1 MSRGDEDSMEGVV
14 ADPMRN
20 VTLVDHPL
28 LAHKLAHL
36 RDENT
41 ETKRFRE
48 LVAEIATLL
57 CYEATKDLEL
67 EDVVIRTPLEETT
80 VQSIKGKKV
89 AVIPILRAGL
99 GMVEG
104 ITNLLPAARVG
115 FVGIYRDHDTLE
127 PVQYYSKVPAKMAER
142 LVLVLDPM
150 LATGGSA
157 SHAISLLKERGAITI
172 KLLSIVA
179 APEGIAAV
187 HKKHPE
193 VPIVVAAIDRGLNEI
208 GYILPGLG
216 DAGDR
221 LFGTR

>member
-1 MSRGDEDSMEGVV
+1 ME
-14 ADPMRN
+14 N
-20 VTLVDHPL
+20 VILVDHPL
-28 LAHKLAHL
+28 IAHKLSHL
-36 RDENT
+36 RDEGT

-48 LVAEIATLL
+48 LTAEIATLL
-57 CYEATKDLEL
+57 CYEATKDLVL
-67 EDVVIRTPLEETT
+67 EEIVIKTPLEETT
-80 VQSIKGKKV
+80 AKVIKGKKV

-115 FVGIYRDHDTLE
+115 FVGIYRDHDSLQ
-127 PVQYYSKVPAKMAER
+127 PVQYYSKVPGKMDER

-157 SHAISLLKERGAITI
+157 THAITLLKGEGARDI

-187 HKKHPE
+187 HAKHPD
-193 VPIVVAAIDRGLNEI
+193 VTIVVAAIDRGLNEI

>member
-1 MSRGDEDSMEGVV
+1 ME
-14 ADPMRN
+14 N
-20 VTLVDHPL
+20 LILVDHPL
-28 LAHKLAHL
+28 VAHKLSHL
-36 RDENT
+36 RDEGT
-41 ETKRFRE
+41 DTKRFRE
-48 LVAEIATLL
+48 LTAELATLL
-57 CYEATKDLEL
+57 CYEATKDLVLKE
-67 EDVVIRTPLEETT
+67 VIINTPLEETT
-80 VQSIKGKKV
+80 ATIIKGKKV

-115 FVGIYRDHDTLE
+115 FVGIYRDHDSLQ
-127 PVQYYSKVPAKMAER
+127 PVQYYSKIPGKMSER

-157 SHAISLLKERGAITI
+157 THAITLLKSEGARDI
-172 KLLSIVA
+172 KLLSLVA

-187 HKKHPE
+187 HAKHPD
-193 VPIVVAAIDRGLNEI
+193 VTIVVAAIDRGLNEI

>member
-1 MSRGDEDSMEGVV
+1 ME
-14 ADPMRN
+14 N
-20 VTLVDHPL
+20 VILVDHPL
-28 LAHKLAHL
+28 IAHKLSYL
-36 RDENT
+36 RDEGT

-48 LVAEIATLL
+48 LTAEIATLL
-57 CYEATKDLEL
+57 CYEATKDLVL
-67 EDVVIRTPLEETT
+67 EETVIKTPLEETT
-80 VQSIKGKKV
+80 AKVIKGKKV

-115 FVGIYRDHDTLE
+115 FVGIYRDHDSLE
-127 PVQYYSKVPAKMAER
+127 PVQYYSKVPGKMAER

-157 SHAISLLKERGAITI
+157 SHAITLLKDKGAKDI

-187 HKKHPE
+187 RAKHPD
-193 VPIVVAAIDRGLNEI
+193 VTIVVAAIDRGLNEV

>member
-1 MSRGDEDSMEGVV
+1 MD
-14 ADPMRN
+14 N
-20 VTLVDHPL
+20 VLDKVFLVDHPL
-28 LAHKLAHL
+28 IAHKLTYL
-36 RDENT
+36 RDETT

-57 CYEATKDLEL
+57 CYEATKDMEL
-67 EDVVIRTPLEETT
+67 TEVTIRTPLEETT
-80 VQSIKGKKV
+80 SRVIKGKKV

-115 FVGIYRDHDTLE
+115 FVGIYRDHDSLE
-127 PVQYYSKVPAKMAER
+127 PIQYYAKVPAKLGER
-142 LVLVLDPM
+142 MVLVLDPM

-157 SHAISLLKERGAITI
+157 AHAITLLKQRGARNI
-172 KLLSIVA
+172 KLLSIVS
-179 APEGIAAV
+179 APQGIAAV
-187 HKKHPE
+187 HALHPE
-193 VPIVVAAIDRGLNEI
+193 VPIVTAAVDRGLNDI